1 MTSATTPMTRPK
13 GECFPSILVYPGPSG
28 ELSGWGLFIFA
39 FYVWRLKSH
48 SLSLSASD
56 GSTDVQK
63 DFADGFRVSVFSL
76 FFVPRNINTS
86 KQTACC
92 KGCPLKTVTRAKPQ
106 YQDTQWNHKSKQQPC
121 KSCQQQLKWSEYR
134 PALMSSC
141 GELTQATSKLR
152 KKENDHFAGQLL
164 LR

>member
-1 MTSATTPMTRPK
+1 MSGLCWVSATEQVMASKRAWVKQHHQQSDSVWPITFFHNMKRLYMTSATTPMTRPK

-28 ELSGWGLFIFA
+28 QLSGWGLFIFA

-92 KGCPLKTVTRAKPQ
+92 KGCPLKTVTKAKPQ
-106 YQDTQWNHKSKQQPC
+106 YQDSQWNHKS
-121 KSCQQQLKWSEYR
+121 
-134 PALMSSC
+134 
-141 GELTQATSKLR
+141 
-152 KKENDHFAGQLL
+152 
-164 LR
+164 